1 MSKRLEMGLD
11 EVGTVGTDRNTANA
25 MNLDSI
31 AVNSNRSNRVPT
43 RNPLRF
49 TAGWKVGNVGRHF
62 HYF

>member
-1 MSKRLEMGLD
+1 
-11 EVGTVGTDRNTANA
+11 